1 MSFDNRKQNVP
12 KLFIDKIEIDKKV
25 DEHKKNKV
33 LDISAVVDYRKQKEL
48 RRNCEMFVTT
58 KKVDQDGGGTPAGGS
73 NIAPK
78 IVDLMAA

>member
-1 MSFDNRKQNVP
+1 MAFDTRKQNVP
-12 KLFIDKIEIDKKV
+12 QLFVDKINIDKIV
-25 DEHKKNKV
+25 DEYKKDKIV
-33 LDISAVVDYRKQKEL
+33 SISAGQDYRKQKEI